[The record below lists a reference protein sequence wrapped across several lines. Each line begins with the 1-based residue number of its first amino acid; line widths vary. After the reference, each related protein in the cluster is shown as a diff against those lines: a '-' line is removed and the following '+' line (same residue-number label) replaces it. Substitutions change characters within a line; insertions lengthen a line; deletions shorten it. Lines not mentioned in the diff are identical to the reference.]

1 MRIKNDKNFEAL
13 AKFYGF
19 DDLKLFEGRLLKVVK
34 KMIHPEDLENNN
46 EEEPFYGGQTVK
58 FVMDKNLQMGE
69 VAKMFT
75 EAVCAEKPQLPE
87 DFLNLVLI
95 GDYDCPHCGGKLTVE
110 DIVERKDNGYFNPPI
125 YKVVGHHY
133 YCPVCLKE
141 HEERLEKW
149 EQYDED

>member
-1 MRIKNDKNFEAL
+1 MKIKRDTNFEAL

-19 DDLKLFEGRLLKVVK
+19 SDLKLFEGRLLMVIK
-34 KMIHPEDLENNN
+34 KMIPAEDLENSN

-69 VAKMFT
+69 IAKMFT
-75 EAVCAEKPQLPE
+75 KAVCAEKTQLP
-87 DFLNLVLI
+87 DQFLELVLM

-110 DIVERKDNGYFNPPI
+110 DIVEKKDNGYFNPPT

-133 YCPVCLKE
+133 YCPACSKE
-141 HEERLEKW
+141 QEVRLEKC